1 VQANPDAQGRVLGDG
16 VDRIAERLASEEAT
30 LHDVVL
36 DVLETLRQA
45 LALRRVL
52 FCLREAR
59 DDRLH
64 ARLSAG
70 DAAPA
75 VLAAFRVPLRVSPSL
90 APDLFT
96 AVCLKGVD
104 TVIADAAAPAVAARL
119 PSWFVPP
126 VWAPTFLLLPV
137 VLRQTTVALV
147 YADRPAAGSI
157 VIAERE
163 LRQVRTLRNQ
173 IATALRQSR

>member
-1 VQANPDAQGRVLGDG
+1 
-16 VDRIAERLASEEAT
+16 
-30 LHDVVL
+30 
-36 DVLETLRQA
+36 
-45 LALRRVL
+45 
-52 FCLREAR
+52 
-59 DDRLH
+59 
-64 ARLSAG
+64 
-70 DAAPA
+70 
-75 VLAAFRVPLRVSPSL
+75 L